1 LKAASFPFWKILAGM
16 IYITMLGLLM
26 FLLLGCRSTLQR
38 PVAPPTPTAVADQ
51 TWPDLFGQHPTA
63 EAAVTALIL
72 AERQAAID
80 HDLALLSQLWAED
93 AQVID
98 GRNNAAPADDYRWQ
112 GRAAILNRYVVAVFP
127 FYLPPLLSV
136 DTAALITITDGEA
149 TVQNGNDQWQL
160 VKVNGRWW
168 LTELR
173 YASP

>member
-1 LKAASFPFWKILAGM
+1 M
-16 IYITMLGLLM
+16 IDVTKLGLWIGTLRGLSALL
-26 FLLLGCRSTLQR
+26 FLLMGCHSTVQR
-38 PVAPPTPTAVADQ
+38 PVPPPMPTVVASQ
-51 TWPDLFGQHPTA
+51 TWPDLFGQHPTT
-63 EAAVTALIL
+63 EAAVTTLIL

-93 AQVID
+93 AQIID
-98 GRNNAAPADDYRWQ
+98 GRNNSTPADDYQWR

-127 FYLPPLLSV
+127 FYLPPLSSL
-136 DTAALITITDGEA
+136 DTTASIKITGEEA

-160 VKVNGRWW
+160 AKINDRWW